1 MRSGAY
7 LLTEMSVCE
16 ELEHCQALARS
27 ELDVSARPPKVG
39 TSRLDLGGVLSRHVV
54 HRPHPRSALREGA
67 AQFARDAKVGNLD
80 VTRCVDE
87 QVRGLDVAV
96 DGAPLLVQV
105 DESMQHRPRDR
116 AKCRLSK
123 RRARRALRATSIFRE
138 CCIMAVRA
146 PGRRRWCCGWLC
158 GRSRKEQRL
167 GPSRPTCS
175 SSSVASM
182 YSSARWTAPS
192 RWKAP

>member
-123 RRARRALRATSIFRE
+123 RRARRALWATSIFRE

-146 PGRRRWCCGWLC
+146 PGRRRGLLWMAL
-158 GRSRKEQRL
+158 RAQ
-167 GPSRPTCS
+167 
-175 SSSVASM
+175 
-182 YSSARWTAPS
+182 
-192 RWKAP
+192 